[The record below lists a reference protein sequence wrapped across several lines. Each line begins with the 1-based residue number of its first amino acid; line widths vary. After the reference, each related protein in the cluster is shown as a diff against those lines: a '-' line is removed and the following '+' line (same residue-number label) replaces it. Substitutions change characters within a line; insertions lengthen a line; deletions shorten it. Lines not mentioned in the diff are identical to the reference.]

1 LLLASFQ
8 ILHPEV
14 ITTKAK
20 KMSQTLKAPVLDI
33 AGFSCKPDVLTFSVN
48 SLTKCS
54 FASTTLFNSGAQP
67 LAFSVSTHLGGVFRI
82 EPPSGVLKEGQTITV
97 FVTMLHSQLAAESH
111 SQSTPQSFNFDFV
124 KILEGQGLRISIRS
138 AAAAPLA
145 VALPL
150 LSHSEATFPP
160 LQPGNT
166 IIAGTLQ
173 KVNRTSLHGS
183 PV

>member
-1 LLLASFQ
+1 
-8 ILHPEV
+8 
-14 ITTKAK
+14 
-20 KMSQTLKAPVLDI
+20 MSQTLKAPVLDI

-145 VALPL
+145 VALP
-150 LSHSEATFPP
+150 HSEATFPP

-166 IIAGTLQ
+166 IIAGTLK
-173 KVNRTSLHGS
+173 KVNRTSLRGS